1 MIDWTVRGWT
11 DKTTKNV
18 HGDYERYR
26 LLYEGKHE
34 LLFPRAQ
41 HLIKNG
47 DAVGRF
53 LDNSQTA
60 RETQTP
66 YVIFNLPKVI
76 AEIPATMVSGS
87 IGQIKSSITADEI
100 DPDIEDDTDEMIE
113 GPQDEE
119 EAGKNENNT
128 VIDLQNEIIEQIT
141 KNSKLERRHWSNI
154 VQHQVDGGIV
164 AAPVIDELGPRIVFK
179 ARDVYFPHDD
189 EKGADLAYYIDH
201 GQYGQFLH
209 IYRERVEKDGLRT
222 TNMLYP
228 VVKAQ
233 GEVKK
238 EIKKGELVT
247 NVEGAEDLE
256 GEELIREVLN
266 IPDDRPLENFYPGRN
281 RPFISYWA
289 NNETFMN
296 PYGISALDNLESKQD
311 EINWTIT
318 RSAVIYEQN
327 GKPRISI
334 TSDMMDRLLNMAWER
349 NGMTAED
356 AEASM
361 MTPRIDHRDMEI
373 TTFDENGR
381 SMEIHQI
388 DISKIGDMDHV
399 KNLIKLM
406 LIETQT
412 SEKAVD
418 FYLDGGASGAQSGV
432 AKFYDLLTTIL
443 KSRRLQKEYI
453 DFLKEL
459 YESCLWLLNDQDSSI
474 RIEEPNIETQDMIL
488 KPRAELVGENMAAY
502 AASKQ
507 GQSLETTVR
516 RMNPD
521 ASEDWIQEEIARI
534 EEEQAG
540 SDTSSLMGI
549 NQTFEQMN
557 DNRDEDGNIIEE
569 GDTEEEPSAEENE
582 EIEKEGEPI
591 A

>member
-34 LLFPRAQ
+34 LLFPRAE

-53 LDNSQTA
+53 LDSSQTA

-100 DPDIEDDTDEMIE
+100 DPDIEEDTDEMIE
-113 GPQDEE
+113 GPQDET

-201 GQYGQFLH
+201 GKYGEFLH
-209 IYRERVEKDGLRT
+209 IYRERVEADGLRT
-222 TNMLYP
+222 ANMLYP

-233 GEVKK
+233 GDVKK
-238 EIKKGELVT
+238 EVVKGEIVT

-266 IPDDRPLENFYPGRN
+266 IPADRPLENFYPGRN

-334 TSDMMDRLLNMAWER
+334 TTEMMEKLLNIAYER
-349 NGMTAED
+349 DGMNAEQ
-356 AEASM
+356 ASM
-361 MTPRIDHRDMEI
+361 ITPRIDHRDLEV
-373 TTFDENGR
+373 TTFDEQGR

-388 DISKIGDMDHV
+388 DITKIGDMDHV

-418 FYLDGGASGAQSGV
+418 FYLDGGASGAQSGI

-459 YESCLWLLNDQDSSI
+459 YESCLWLLNEEDNKI

-488 KPRAELVGENMAAY
+488 KPRAELVEENMAAY
-502 AASKQ
+502 ASSKQ

-534 EEEQAG
+534 EEEQTGA
-540 SDTSSLMGI
+540 DTSALMGI
-549 NQTFEQMN
+549 NQTFEQTR
-557 DNRDEDGNIIEE
+557 DNRDEKGNIIEE
-569 GDTEEEPSAEENE
+569 GDTDEPSSEEDQ
-582 EIEKEGEPI
+582 EIEKEEEQL

>member
-233 GEVKK
+233 GEVKRDQK
-238 EIKKGELVT
+238 RRVG
-247 NVEGAEDLE
+247 
-256 GEELIREVLN
+256 
-266 IPDDRPLENFYPGRN
+266 
-281 RPFISYWA
+281 
-289 NNETFMN
+289 NEC
-296 PYGISALDNLESKQD
+296 
-311 EINWTIT
+311 
-318 RSAVIYEQN
+318 
-327 GKPRISI
+327 
-334 TSDMMDRLLNMAWER
+334 
-349 NGMTAED
+349 
-356 AEASM
+356 
-361 MTPRIDHRDMEI
+361 
-373 TTFDENGR
+373 
-381 SMEIHQI
+381 
-388 DISKIGDMDHV
+388 
-399 KNLIKLM
+399 
-406 LIETQT
+406 
-412 SEKAVD
+412 
-418 FYLDGGASGAQSGV
+418 
-432 AKFYDLLTTIL
+432 
-443 KSRRLQKEYI
+443 RR
-453 DFLKEL
+453 
-459 YESCLWLLNDQDSSI
+459 
-474 RIEEPNIETQDMIL
+474 R
-488 KPRAELVGENMAAY
+488 
-502 AASKQ
+502 
-507 GQSLETTVR
+507 
-516 RMNPD
+516 
-521 ASEDWIQEEIARI
+521 
-534 EEEQAG
+534 
-540 SDTSSLMGI
+540 
-549 NQTFEQMN
+549 
-557 DNRDEDGNIIEE
+557 
-569 GDTEEEPSAEENE
+569 
-582 EIEKEGEPI
+582 
-591 A
+591 